1 MNTLAQITGSYCKIA
16 LINQESTKGI
26 VQSGFVKKVDDENKI
41 VILENENGV
50 VRLPFHHIRAV
61 KKITGNENR

>member
-1 MNTLAQITGSYCKIA
+1 MNMLAQITGSYCKIA
-16 LINQESTKGI
+16 LINQESTKDI
-26 VQSGFVKKVDDENKI
+26 VQSGFVKKVDDESKI

-61 KKITGNENR
+61 KKITVNDNE